1 MKETIAYLNSLL
13 ASGDT
18 IVIGLSGGPDSM
30 CLLDIISSLDKNI
43 NIICAHINH
52 NIREESKNEMAFIRK
67 YCKTK
72 KITLETTTFDKKS
85 LNENYNEL
93 ELREKRYLFFEEILK
108 KYNAKYLFTAHHGDD
123 LVETILMRI
132 TRGSTLKGY
141 TGFQIETTKRNYRII
156 KPLIFMTKD
165 DIELYN
171 KEHDIPSV
179 KDKTNDEDNYTRN
192 RYRHNVLPFLK
203 KENKDIHLKYLK
215 FSRELLK
222 YYNFVDKIISEE
234 IENRYNKKILDITSF
249 DKLDKLIQTKIIEYI
264 LDDNYDRNLYLV
276 NDKHITLILDI
287 INSPKPNV
295 EINLPDNLR
304 ITKTYNK
311 LKITRKKKE
320 CSTYNLIINNEVTLP
335 NGKMIKM
342 IEDTDKNSNYYI
354 KLNSKEIRLPLY
366 VRTRKD
372 GDKMVVKN
380 MTSSKKLKDIFINCK
395 LSKEERDM
403 QPIVVD
409 SGGEIIWLPGLKKS
423 KFDKSK
429 GENYDIILWYN

>member
-1 MKETIAYLNSLL
+1 MKKIKEYLKTIIKENETCVL
-13 ASGDT
+13 A
-18 IVIGLSGGPDSM
+18 LSGGPDSM

-67 YCKTK
+67 YCKIK

-215 FSRELLK
+215 FSR
-222 YYNFVDKIISEE
+222 NFFII
-234 IENRYNKKILDITSF
+234 
-249 DKLDKLIQTKIIEYI
+249 IIE
-264 LDDNYDRNLYLV
+264 
-276 NDKHITLILDI
+276 K
-287 INSPKPNV
+287 PKTS
-295 EINLPDNLR
+295 E
-304 ITKTYNK
+304 
-311 LKITRKKKE
+311 RKKK
-320 CSTYNLIINNEVTLP
+320 SWIFKIFFIDYLLTSFTL
-335 NGKMIKM
+335 
-342 IEDTDKNSNYYI
+342 
-354 KLNSKEIRLPLY
+354 
-366 VRTRKD
+366 
-372 GDKMVVKN
+372 
-380 MTSSKKLKDIFINCK
+380 
-395 LSKEERDM
+395 
-403 QPIVVD
+403 
-409 SGGEIIWLPGLKKS
+409 
-423 KFDKSK
+423 
-429 GENYDIILWYN
+429 